1 MRLSLRSPFAI
12 FEPSNHIAMTQFNQ
26 FIPHINTGVLK
37 ELCLQENKL
46 VLFHKKMY
54 FLQEGEVSTHIG
66 YVESGIFKY
75 TTYNRSEGREYNV
88 GIVFPGEFIADY
100 PSCLY
105 GMASEVNIQALTPCR
120 VYLCPADRLNQLYE
134 TDMEHQQMGR
144 ITMEQLFL
152 DVSTRYLDMFR
163 LTPEERYRKLLARC
177 PDVLQLIPVK
187 EIASY
192 LHITPIHLSRIRRKL
207 VME

>member
-1 MRLSLRSPFAI
+1 
-12 FEPSNHIAMTQFNQ
+12 MTAFNQ
-26 FIPHINTGVLK
+26 FIPHIDTTFLK
-37 ELCLQENKL
+37 DLCLQKGTL
-46 VLFHKKMY
+46 TLFAKKDF
-54 FLQEGEVSTHIG
+54 FLHEGEVSACIG
-66 YVESGIFKY
+66 FVETGIFKY
-75 TTYNRSEGREYNV
+75 TTVNRSEGREYNV

-134 TDMEHQQMGR
+134 TDMEHQRMGR

-152 DVSTRYLDMFR
+152 DVFTRYLDMFR

>member
-1 MRLSLRSPFAI
+1 
-12 FEPSNHIAMTQFNQ
+12 
-26 FIPHINTGVLK
+26 
-37 ELCLQENKL
+37 
-46 VLFHKKMY
+46 
-54 FLQEGEVSTHIG
+54 
-66 YVESGIFKY
+66 
-75 TTYNRSEGREYNV
+75 
-88 GIVFPGEFIADY
+88 
-100 PSCLY
+100 
-105 GMASEVNIQALTPCR
+105 MASEVNIQALTPCR
-120 VYLCPADRLNQLYE
+120 VYLCPADRLTQLYE

-152 DVSTRYLDMFR
+152 DVFTRYLDMFR